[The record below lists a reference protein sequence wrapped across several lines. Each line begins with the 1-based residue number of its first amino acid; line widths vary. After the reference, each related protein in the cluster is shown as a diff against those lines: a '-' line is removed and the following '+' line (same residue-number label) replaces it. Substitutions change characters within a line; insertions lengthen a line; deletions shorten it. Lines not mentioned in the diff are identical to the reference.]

1 MQLIERKKD
10 RLLREIEN
18 SFQEAANK
26 ISSASKKCKDI
37 FDEGSQLALFVEMLL
52 EEENALHFVQVWN
65 SMLIVCQWMTK
76 KSIFMHGAIP
86 PDFCDSFSFW
96 GYKQLFI
103 VFSDC
108 KPDHSEVCCDL
119 FFLAYLRSYFDLN
132 GIHLDTEKLFL
143 LIQVFP

>member
-52 EEENALHFVQVWN
+52 DEENALHFVQV
-65 SMLIVCQWMTK
+65 
-76 KSIFMHGAIP
+76 
-86 PDFCDSFSFW
+86 
-96 GYKQLFI
+96 
-103 VFSDC
+103 
-108 KPDHSEVCCDL
+108 
-119 FFLAYLRSYFDLN
+119 
-132 GIHLDTEKLFL
+132 
-143 LIQVFP
+143 